1 MSVSQN
7 FSWQK
12 RLQYKFDNFM
22 SQGGLAVFLALLSA
36 FFAAFVLMLVIRYVA
51 ELIFPNYSSEY
62 YDLPWEVLIQLI
74 GLRSTEE
81 DANFIVKIV
90 TVVTIFIGLIFFSSL
105 VAFITE
111 EFEHK
116 LASLRKGK
124 SIVVEKGHTLILG
137 FNNRIVD
144 IIKELIIANES
155 EDDAVIVILSDKDKE
170 EMDDFL
176 RDSLGNTKTTR
187 LVTRTG
193 VISNIANL
201 KNVGIQS
208 AKTVIIL
215 NEAKSLDSE
224 EFKIASD
231 SKIIKSLLA
240 IVATKEQDKKE
251 NKEEKYI
258 PSVVVEIHSLQYR
271 KLAEAIAPNSVT
283 TLNESDI
290 LARILVQTSRNNG
303 LSAVYL
309 NLVGFEGNEFYFYRP
324 DHGWHDLDFGELPF
338 HFPGSIPLGVRD
350 SAGNLTLNPDI
361 NYRLKDDDEIVI
373 LAEDDS
379 TIKFQTKAILPITNK
394 NFQQKKLVKY
404 VHLPEKHLI
413 IGWNNK
419 TPIALRE
426 YAIYLADNSQL
437 TLMVR
442 KLDQNIK
449 NKFEEIVKSHPK
461 IDFQVLEVDLNS
473 LLQLKNLNLHQYNS
487 ISIMAISDKT
497 PEETDAKTLTLLLG
511 IQQIFQD
518 YTRLNNQDVSP
529 QLIAEIINSENT
541 DLVVQAGVKDFLLS
555 NQFVSK
561 ILAQVSQDPDVMNI
575 YDELFQAKGSELYL
589 KPISLYLSS
598 EQLSKV
604 SFGDCVLAAQSRK
617 ELCMG
622 IRIASEATSK
632 DKMFGIRLIPHVS
645 TEFHLT
651 VDDKL
656 IVLAKDDQ

>member
-1 MSVSQN
+1 MSGSKN

-36 FFAAFVLMLVIRYVA
+36 FFTAFVLMLIIRYVA
-51 ELIFPNYSSEY
+51 ELIFPNYSNEY

-105 VAFITE
+105 IAFITE
-111 EFEHK
+111 EFESK
-116 LASLRKGK
+116 LASLRKGR
-124 SIVVEKGHTLILG
+124 SIVVESDHTLILG
-137 FNNRIVD
+137 FNDRIID

-155 EDDAVIVILSDKDKE
+155 EDDAAIVILSDKDKE

-176 RDSLGNTKTTR
+176 RDNLGNTKTTR

-193 VISNIANL
+193 DISNIANL
-201 KNVGIQS
+201 KNVGVQS

-215 NEAKSLDSE
+215 NEAKSSDLE
-224 EFKIASD
+224 ELKVASD

-240 IVATKEQDKKE
+240 IVATKQDRE
-251 NKEEKYI
+251 NDYI
-258 PSVVVEIHSLQYR
+258 PSVVVEIHCLQYR
-271 KLAEAIAPNSVT
+271 KLAEAIAPNTVT

-324 DHGWHDLDFGELPF
+324 NNGWYDLNFGELPF
-338 HFPGSIPLGVRD
+338 HFPGSVPLGVRNA
-350 SAGNLTLNPDI
+350 AGDLTLNPDV
-361 NYRLKDDDEIVI
+361 NYCLQDDDEIVI

-379 TIKFQTKAILPITNK
+379 TIRFEIKPIMPISTK
-394 NFQQKKLVKY
+394 NFKQKKRVEY
-404 VHLPEKHLI
+404 VHLAEKHLI

-419 TPIALRE
+419 TAIALRE
-426 YAIYLADNSQL
+426 YAKYLIDNSQL
-437 TLMVR
+437 TLIVR
-442 KLDQNIK
+442 KLDHNVKKQ
-449 NKFEEIVKSHPK
+449 FEEVVKSHPN
-461 IDFQVLEVDLNS
+461 INFQLLEVDLNS
-473 LLQLKNLNLHQYNS
+473 LSQLQNLSLSQYNS
-487 ISIMAISDKT
+487 ISIMAISGKT
-497 PEETDAKTLTLLLG
+497 AEETDAKTLTLLLG

-518 YTRLNNQDVSP
+518 YLKHNKQQVNT
-529 QLIAEIINSENT
+529 QLIAEIINSEDT

-561 ILAQVSQDPDVMNI
+561 ILAQASQDPDIINI
-575 YDELFQAKGSELYL
+575 YNELFNTKGSELYL
-589 KPISLYLSS
+589 KPTSLYFSA
-598 EQLSKV
+598 EQLNQV
-604 SFGDCVLAAQSRK
+604 CFGDCVLAAQARG

-622 IRIASEATSK
+622 IRIASEVTSRA
-632 DKMFGIRLIPHVS
+632 KMFGIRLIPHVS
-645 TEFHLT
+645 TEFNLT
-651 VDDKL
+651 VEDKL
-656 IVLAKDDQ
+656 IVLAEDDQ

>member
-1 MSVSQN
+1 MTVSKN

-12 RLQYKFDNFM
+12 RIQYKFDNFM

-36 FFAAFVLMLVIRYVA
+36 FFSAFVLMLVIRYVA

-111 EFEHK
+111 EFESK

-124 SIVVEKGHTLILG
+124 SIVVEKNHTLILG
-137 FNNRIVD
+137 FNDRIID

-155 EDDAVIVILSDKDKE
+155 EDDAAIVILSDKDKE

-176 RDSLGNTKTTR
+176 RDNLGNTKTTR

-193 VISNIANL
+193 GISNIANL
-201 KNVGIQS
+201 EKVGIKS

-215 NEAKSLDSE
+215 NEAKSLDPE
-224 EFKIASD
+224 ELKIASD

-240 IVATKEQDKKE
+240 IVATKEQDPE
-251 NKEEKYI
+251 NDYL

-271 KLAEAIAPNSVT
+271 KLAEAIAPNTVT

-324 DHGWHDLDFGELPF
+324 DDGWHDLDFGKLPF
-338 HFPGSIPLGVRD
+338 HFPGSVPLGVRD
-350 SAGNLTLNPDI
+350 GLGKLTLNPDI
-361 NYRLKDDDEIVI
+361 NYQLKDDDEIVI

-379 TIKFQTKAILPITNK
+379 TINFQVKPIIAISNK
-394 NFQQKKLVKY
+394 NYPQKKQVK
-404 VHLPEKHLI
+404 LISCPEKHLI

-419 TPIALRE
+419 TLLALHE
-426 YAIYLADNSQL
+426 YASYLEDRSQL

-442 KLDQNIK
+442 ELTPIIK
-449 NKFEEIVKSHPK
+449 NQFEEITNTYPR
-461 IDFQVLEVDLNS
+461 IDFQIFEIDLIS
-473 LLQLKNLNLHQYNS
+473 LSQLKDLELYQYSS
-487 ISIMAISDKT
+487 ISIMALPDKS

-511 IQQIFQD
+511 IQQIFHD
-518 YTRLNNQDVSP
+518 YTRLNNQKVNT
-529 QLIAEIINSENT
+529 QLITEIINSEDT
-541 DLVVQAGVKDFLLS
+541 DLVVQAGVRDFLLS

-561 ILAQVSQDPDVMNI
+561 ILAQVSQEPDAMEI
-575 YDELFQAKGSELYL
+575 YNDLFRAEGSELYL
-589 KPISLYLSS
+589 KPASLYFSPEELK
-598 EQLSKV
+598 KV

-622 IRIASEATSK
+622 LRIASEVTIK
-632 DKMFGIRLIPHVS
+632 DKMFGINLIPHIK
-645 TEFHLT
+645 TEFNLSG
-651 VDDKL
+651 DDQL
-656 IVLAKDDQ
+656 IVLLS

>member
-36 FFAAFVLMLVIRYVA
+36 FFSAFVLMLIIRYIA

-81 DANFIVKIV
+81 DANFIVKII

-111 EFEHK
+111 EFESK
-116 LASLRKGK
+116 LASLRKGR
-124 SIVVEKGHTLILG
+124 SIVVERDHTLILG
-137 FNNRIVD
+137 FNDRIID

-155 EDDAVIVILSDKDKE
+155 EDNAVIVILSAKDKE

-176 RDSLGNTKTTR
+176 RDNLGNTKTTR

-193 VISNIANL
+193 DISNIANL

-215 NEAKSLDSE
+215 NEAKSSDLEDL
-224 EFKIASD
+224 KIASD

-240 IVATKEQDKKE
+240 IVATKEQDKE
-251 NKEEKYI
+251 DDYI

-271 KLAEAIAPNSVT
+271 KLAEAIAPNAVT

-303 LSAVYL
+303 LSVVYL

-324 DHGWHDLDFGELPF
+324 DHGWYDLTFGELPF
-338 HFPGSIPLGVRD
+338 HFPGSVPLGVRD
-350 SAGNLTLNPDI
+350 AARNLTLNPNID
-361 NYRLKDDDEIVI
+361 YRLKDDDEIVI

-379 TIKFQTKAILPITNK
+379 TI
-394 NFQQKKLVKY
+394 NFQVKPIKPIYPKKFKQKQRVKY
-404 VHLPEKHLI
+404 IHFPEKHLI

-419 TPIALRE
+419 TAIALQE
-426 YAIYLADNSQL
+426 YGIYLTDNSQI
-437 TLMVR
+437 TLIVR
-442 KLDQNIK
+442 KLDNNIK
-449 NKFEEIVKSHPK
+449 KQFEKVVKSYPNL
-461 IDFQVLEVDLNS
+461 DFNLVEVDLNS
-473 LLQLKNLNLHQYNS
+473 LVQLKDLNLYQYDS
-487 ISIMAISDKT
+487 ISIMAISGKT
-497 PEETDAKTLTLLLG
+497 SEETDAKTLTLLLG

-518 YTRLNNQDVSP
+518 YTRLNNQTVGT
-529 QLIAEIINSENT
+529 QLIAEIINSDDT
-541 DLVVQAGVKDFLLS
+541 DLVVKAGVKDFLLS

-561 ILAQVSQDPDVMNI
+561 ILAQASQEPEIMNI
-575 YDELFQAKGSELYL
+575 YNSLFGSEGSELYL
-589 KPISLYLSS
+589 KPVSLYLDS
-598 EQLSKV
+598 EKLSQV
-604 SFGDCVLAAQSRK
+604 SFGDCILAAQSRG

-622 IRIASEATSK
+622 IRIASEVISRE
-632 DKMFGIRLIPHVS
+632 KMFGIRLIPHVN
-645 TEFHLT
+645 TEFNFT
-651 VDDKL
+651 VDDKF
-656 IVLAKDDQ
+656 IVLAEDDQ

>member
-1 MSVSQN
+1 MSVSKN
-7 FSWQK
+7 FSWRE

-22 SQGGLAVFLALLSA
+22 SKGGLAVFLALLSSFFVA
-36 FFAAFVLMLVIRYVA
+36 FLLMLIIRYGA
-51 ELIFPNYSSEY
+51 EFIFPNYSSEY

-81 DANFIVKIV
+81 DANAIVKVV

-111 EFEHK
+111 EFESK

-124 SIVVEKGHTLILG
+124 SIVVETGHTLILG
-137 FNNRIVD
+137 FNERIID

-155 EDDAVIVILSDKDKE
+155 EDDAAIVILSDKDKE

-176 RDSLGNTKTTR
+176 RDNLVQTKTTR

-193 VISNIANL
+193 GISNISNL
-201 KNVGIQS
+201 KNAGLQS

-215 NEAKSLDSE
+215 NEAKSLDDE
-224 EFKIASD
+224 DFKIASD

-240 IVATKEQDKKE
+240 IVATKGQKKE
-251 NKEEKYI
+251 DSI
-258 PSVVVEIHSLQYR
+258 PDVVVEIHSLQYR
-271 KLAEAIAPNSVT
+271 QLAEAIAPNSVT

-290 LARILVQTSRNNG
+290 LAKILVQTSRNNG

-324 DHGWHDLDFGELPF
+324 DDGWHNLNFGQLPF
-338 HFPGSIPLGVRD
+338 HFSGSVPLGIRD
-350 SAGNLTLNPDI
+350 AAGNLTLNPDI
-361 NYRLKDDDEIVI
+361 NYQLKDDDEIVI

-379 TIKFQTKAILPITNK
+379 TIKFVTKPIVPSSSKNFPQEAQTKFIRPQEN
-394 NFQQKKLVKY
+394 
-404 VHLPEKHLI
+404 HLI

-426 YAIYLADNSQL
+426 YAFYLTERSQL
-437 TLMVR
+437 TLMIS
-442 KLDQNIK
+442 QNNDHIQEE
-449 NKFEEIVKSHPK
+449 FTEIVNSYPQ
-461 IDFQVLEVDLNS
+461 IDFQLLEIDLTS
-473 LLQLKNLNLHQYNS
+473 LSQLKDLNLHRYNS
-487 ISIMAISDKT
+487 ISIMALRGNS

-511 IQQIFQD
+511 IQQVLREH
-518 YTRLNNQDVSP
+518 TSLNNEEVNT
-529 QLIAEIINSENT
+529 QLIAEIIDSEDT
-541 DLVVQAGVKDFLLS
+541 ELVVQAGVRDFLLS

-561 ILAQVSQDPDVMNI
+561 ILAQVSQEPETMDI
-575 YDELFQAKGSELYL
+575 YDDLFRAEGSELYL
-589 KPISLYLSS
+589 KPVSLYFSP
-598 EQLSKV
+598 EELSKV

-622 IRIASEATSK
+622 IRIISENTNQ
-632 DKMFGIRLIPHVS
+632 DKMFGICLIPQIN
-645 TEFHLT
+645 TEFKLT
-651 VDDKL
+651 GDDKL
-656 IVLAKDDQ
+656 IVLAEDEQ

>member
-1 MSVSQN
+1 MSISKN
-7 FSWQK
+7 FSWSK

-36 FFAAFVLMLVIRYVA
+36 FFTAFVLMLVIRYAA
-51 ELIFPNYSSEY
+51 EFIFPNYSSEY

-111 EFEHK
+111 EFESK
-116 LASLRKGK
+116 LAALRKGK

-137 FNNRIVD
+137 FNARIID

-155 EDDAVIVILSDKDKE
+155 EDDAAIVILSDKDKE

-176 RDSLGNTKTTR
+176 RDNLGQTKTTR

-193 VISNIANL
+193 GISNISNL
-201 KNVGIQS
+201 EKVGIQS

-215 NEAKSLDSE
+215 NEAKSLDTG

-240 IVATKEQDKKE
+240 IVATKEQGDD
-251 NKEEKYI
+251 YI
-258 PSVVVEIHSLQYR
+258 PDVVVEIHSLEYR

-290 LARILVQTSRNNG
+290 LAKILVQTSRNNG

-324 DHGWHDLDFGELPF
+324 DNGWQNMSFGELPF
-338 HFPGSIPLGVRD
+338 HFPGSVPLGIRTA
-350 SAGNLTLNPDI
+350 AGNLTLNPDI
-361 NYRLKDDDEIVI
+361 NYQMQDDDEIVI

-379 TIKFQTKAILPITNK
+379 TIKFKAQPIVPISRK
-394 NFQQKKLVKY
+394 NFQQQEQVNF
-404 VHLPEKHLI
+404 VRPQENHLI

-419 TPIALRE
+419 TPLALRE
-426 YAIYLADNSQL
+426 YAFYLTERSQL
-437 TLMVR
+437 TLMVSQIS
-442 KLDQNIK
+442 DHIK
-449 NKFEEIVKSHPK
+449 KEFTEIDNSYPQ
-461 IDFQVLEVDLNS
+461 IDFQLLEIDLIS
-473 LLQLKNLNLHQYNS
+473 LSQLQDLNLHRYNS
-487 ISIMAISDKT
+487 ISIMALRGRS

-511 IQQIFQD
+511 IQQVLKD
-518 YTRLNNQDVSP
+518 HTDLNDENVET
-529 QLIAEIINSENT
+529 QLIAEIIDSEDT
-541 DLVVQAGVKDFLLS
+541 ELVVQAGVKDFLLS

-561 ILAQVSQDPDVMNI
+561 ILAQVSQEPETMDI
-575 YDELFQAKGSELYL
+575 YDDLFKAEGSELYL
-589 KPISLYLSS
+589 KPVSLYFPS
-598 EQLSKV
+598 EESGKV
-604 SFGDCVLAAQSRK
+604 SFGDCVLAAQSRN

-622 IRIASEATSK
+622 IRIVSDNTNKE
-632 DKMFGIRLIPHVS
+632 KMFGICLIPHIN
-645 TEFHLT
+645 TEFELAPN
-651 VDDKL
+651 DKL
-656 IVLAKDDQ
+656 IVLAEDEQ

>member
-1 MSVSQN
+1 MTASKN

-12 RLQYKFDNFM
+12 RIQYKFDNFM

-36 FFAAFVLMLVIRYVA
+36 FFTAFVLMLVIRYVA
-51 ELIFPNYSSEY
+51 ELVFPNYSSEY

-111 EFEHK
+111 EFESK

-124 SIVVEKGHTLILG
+124 SIVVEKNHTLILG
-137 FNNRIVD
+137 FNDRIID

-155 EDDAVIVILSDKDKE
+155 EDDAVIVILSAKDKE

-176 RDSLGNTKTTR
+176 RDNLGNTKTTR

-193 VISNIANL
+193 RISNTANL
-201 KNVGIQS
+201 ENVGIKS

-224 EFKIASD
+224 DFKIASD

-240 IVATKEQDKKE
+240 IVATKEQDPE
-251 NKEEKYI
+251 NDYI
-258 PSVVVEIHSLQYR
+258 PSIVVEIHSLQYR
-271 KLAEAIAPNSVT
+271 KLAEAIAPDAVT

-324 DHGWHDLDFGELPF
+324 DDGWHDLDFGELPF
-338 HFPGSIPLGVRD
+338 HFPGSVPLGVRD
-350 SAGNLTLNPDI
+350 ESGNLNLNPDV

-379 TIKFQTKAILPITNK
+379 TINFQVKPIITIFSK
-394 NFQQKKLVKY
+394 KFQQKRQVKLIS
-404 VHLPEKHLI
+404 HPEKHLI

-419 TPIALRE
+419 TLLALHE
-426 YAIYLADNSQL
+426 YASYLADSSQL

-442 KLDQNIK
+442 QLTPPIRNQ
-449 NKFEEIVKSHPK
+449 FEEIANTYTK
-461 IDFQVLEVDLNS
+461 IDFEIFEIDLTSLSHLKELELY
-473 LLQLKNLNLHQYNS
+473 QYNS
-487 ISIMAISDKT
+487 ISIMALPDQS

-518 YTRLNNQDVSP
+518 YTKLNNQKVNT
-529 QLIAEIINSENT
+529 QLITEIINSEDT
-541 DLVVQAGVKDFLLS
+541 DLVVQAGVRDFLLS

-561 ILAQVSQDPDVMNI
+561 ILAQVSQEPDTMEI
-575 YDELFQAKGSELYL
+575 YNDLFRAEGSELYL
-589 KPISLYLSS
+589 KPASLYFSPEELK
-598 EQLSKV
+598 QV
-604 SFGDCVLAAQSRK
+604 SFGECVLAAQSRK

-622 IRIASEATSK
+622 LRIASEVTIK
-632 DKMFGIRLIPHVS
+632 EKMFGIHLIPHIK
-645 TEFHLT
+645 TEFNLAE
-651 VDDKL
+651 DDQF
-656 IVLAKDDQ
+656 IVLAEDEH

>member
-1 MSVSQN
+1 MTVSKN

-12 RLQYKFDNFM
+12 RIQYKFDNFM

-36 FFAAFVLMLVIRYVA
+36 FFAAFVLMLVIRYAA

-81 DANFIVKIV
+81 DANFIVKVV

-111 EFEHK
+111 EFESK

-124 SIVVEKGHTLILG
+124 SIVVEKNHTLILG
-137 FNNRIVD
+137 FNNRIID

-155 EDDAVIVILSDKDKE
+155 EDDAAIVILSKKDKE

-176 RDSLGNTKTTR
+176 RDNLGNTKTTR

-193 VISNIANL
+193 SISNIANL
-201 KNVGIQS
+201 ENVGIKS

-215 NEAKSLDSE
+215 NEAKSLDSQ
-224 EFKIASD
+224 EFKISSD

-240 IVATKEQDKKE
+240 IVATKEQDPE
-251 NKEEKYI
+251 NDYI
-258 PSVVVEIHSLQYR
+258 PSIVVEIHSLQYR

-324 DHGWHDLDFGELPF
+324 DSGWHNLSFGELPF
-338 HFPGSIPLGVRD
+338 HFPGSVPLGIRN
-350 SAGNLTLNPDI
+350 SLGNLTLNPDI
-361 NYRLKDDDEIVI
+361 NYRLQDDDEIVI

-379 TIKFQTKAILPITNK
+379 TIYFQAKPVITIPNK
-394 NFQQKKLVKY
+394 KFQQKKQIKLISY
-404 VHLPEKHLI
+404 PEKHLI

-419 TPIALRE
+419 TLLALYE
-426 YAIYLADNSQL
+426 YADYLADSSQL

-442 KLDQNIK
+442 KLTPLIK
-449 NKFEEIVKSHPK
+449 NQFEEIANTYPK
-461 IDFQVLEVDLNS
+461 IDFQLFEIDLISLSQLRELE
-473 LLQLKNLNLHQYNS
+473 LHKYNS
-487 ISIMAISDKT
+487 ISIMALPDKS

-518 YTRLNNQDVSP
+518 YTRLTNQKVMT
-529 QLIAEIINSENT
+529 QLITEIINSEDT
-541 DLVVQAGVKDFLLS
+541 ELVVQAGVRDFLLS

-561 ILAQVSQDPDVMNI
+561 ILAQVSQEPDIMEI
-575 YDELFQAKGSELYL
+575 YNDLFRAEGNELYL
-589 KPISLYLSS
+589 KPASLYFSS
-598 EQLSKV
+598 EQLSKI
-604 SFGDCVLAAQSRK
+604 SFADCVLAAQSRK

-622 IRIASEATSK
+622 IRIASEVTCK
-632 DKMFGIRLIPHVS
+632 EQMFGIHLIPHVS
-645 TEFHLT
+645 TEFNLT
-651 VDDKL
+651 AEDKL
-656 IVLAKDDQ
+656 IVLAEDEH

>member
-1 MSVSQN
+1 
-7 FSWQK
+7 
-12 RLQYKFDNFM
+12 M

-36 FFAAFVLMLVIRYVA
+36 FFTAFVLMLVIRYGA

-111 EFEHK
+111 EFESK

-137 FNNRIVD
+137 FNDRVID

-155 EDDAVIVILSDKDKE
+155 EDYAVIVILSDRDKE

-176 RDSLGNTKTTR
+176 RDSLENTKTTR

-193 VISNIANL
+193 EISNIANL

-215 NEAKSLDSE
+215 NEAKNLDSE
-224 EFKIASD
+224 EFKITSD

-240 IVATKEQDKKE
+240 IVATQEQE
-251 NKEEKYI
+251 PEEDYI
-258 PSVVVEIHSLQYR
+258 PPIVAEIHSLQYR
-271 KLAEAIAPNSVT
+271 KLAEAIAPHMVT

-324 DHGWHDLDFGELPF
+324 NNGWHNLNFGELPF
-338 HFPGSIPLGVRD
+338 HFSGSVPLGVRD
-350 SAGNLTLNPDI
+350 TLGNLTLNPDI
-361 NYRLKDDDEIVI
+361 NYSLKDDDQIVI

-379 TIKFQTKAILPITNK
+379 TIKFNSKPLIPIRNN
-394 NFQQKKLVKY
+394 NFQHKKRIY
-404 VHLPEKHLI
+404 AHLPEKHLI

-426 YAIYLADNSQL
+426 YAKYLTDKSQL
-437 TLMVR
+437 TLIIR
-442 KLDQNIK
+442 QLDHNIK
-449 NKFEEIVKSHPK
+449 NQFAELVKFHAN
-461 IDFQVLEVDLNS
+461 IDLQLLEVDINS
-473 LLQLKNLNLHQYNS
+473 LTQLQDLNLYQYDS
-487 ISIMAISDKT
+487 ISIMAIGDKT

-518 YTRLNNQDVSP
+518 YRSLNNQEVNT
-529 QLIAEIINSENT
+529 QLITEIINSEDT
-541 DLVVQAGVKDFLLS
+541 DLVIQAGVQDFLLS

-561 ILAQVSQDPDVMNI
+561 ILAQVSQEPDVMNI
-575 YDELFQAKGSELYL
+575 YHELFRSEGSELYL
-589 KPISLYLSS
+589 KPVSLYFSA
-598 EQLSKV
+598 EQLSQV
-604 SFGDCVLAAQSRK
+604 SFGDCILAAQSRQ

-622 IRIASEATSK
+622 IRIASEVTSK
-632 DKMFGIRLIPHVS
+632 AKMFGIRLIPHI
-645 TEFHLT
+645 TTDFNLT
-651 VDDKL
+651 IDDRL
-656 IVLAKDDQ
+656 IVLAEDDQ